1 MGILDSLNN
10 ADSAQWASYFNISF
24 IVLAFIFM
32 GLVFIGVIVFSFWM
46 GMYNTKINIYDL
58 IDGKVLRFLRKGR
71 ARIQVND
78 GVSKLR
84 IWGIKMSQE
93 APSSDYY
100 MLTTKGKVLNLLKD
114 GQDFK
119 PFKIS
124 PNPGVISI
132 SDHDIRFWQSQTVGA
147 IVKKYTE
154 LSFFQK
160 YGAYLVFVFGMLV
173 LGWMYYMMLKYIN
186 TDLQQTT
193 EAASALSKAI
203 QSKLGAP

>member
-71 ARIQVND
+71 AKIQVND

-132 SDHDIRFWQSQTVGA
+132 SDNDIRVWQSQTVGA

-160 YGAYLVFVFGMLV
+160 YGA
-173 LGWMYYMMLKYIN
+173 
-186 TDLQQTT
+186 
-193 EAASALSKAI
+193 
-203 QSKLGAP
+203 